1 MQSVER
7 TAIREYVGTIAKV
20 SGETFLLTYQTQKGS
35 AKLVPPDPTRKI
47 VVGTKAK
54 VTGDWAGNL
63 GAGALTTSTARKVEF
78 L

>member
-35 AKLVPPDPTRKI
+35 AKLVHLIRR
-47 VVGTKAK
+47 GRSL
-54 VTGDWAGNL
+54 WAPRLKLPAIGL
-63 GAGALTTSTARKVEF
+63 ATSERAR
-78 L
+78 